1 MSVSK
6 VLKKILLD
14 QPYYGEEGGLTV
26 SGGEPLLQKEFVQ
39 ALFAK
44 VRQNGIMDADDYGT
58 VPLPADF
65 SHEHLEPEQAKYG
78 IVPGIGSDS
87 HFAGDYSIGLSLG
100 WGGLLEANENPAL
113 HPDLVVRVTGFTAYF
128 AALSPEFR
136 QLVVNRF
143 VVISPSKRPGG
154 PVYYGSH
161 LRKNYGPL

>member
-1 MSVSK
+1 MEKMEDLLFPGENLFCRKNLSRLSWPK
-6 VLKKILLD
+6 SGRTDLWTPMTTAPFPYRQIFPMNILNR
-14 QPYYGEEGGLTV
+14 
-26 SGGEPLLQKEFVQ
+26 SGQ
-39 ALFAK
+39 
-44 VRQNGIMDADDYGT
+44 
-58 VPLPADF
+58 
-65 SHEHLEPEQAKYG
+65 KYG

-100 WGGLLEANENPAL
+100 WGGLLEAHENPAL